1 MLPRQASNSWQSFY
15 FSISG
20 ARIIRL
26 ISPPAKKVLIFF
38 FKKRRQMKAREKRK
52 RREREKKRGE
62 EKERK
67 EDGGRRNRKRNGFF
81 RLYLWTISTR
91 SHRRPEN
98 LHCYGVRLKLLVSE
112 TLGFRSS
119 HK

>member
-38 FKKRRQMKAREKRK
+38 L
-52 RREREKKRGE
+52 
-62 EKERK
+62 RK
-67 EDGGRRNRKRNGFF
+67 EDKWKQEKKEKEGKGRKKGEKKKKGRKMGVEEIEKEMDFSD
-81 RLYLWTISTR
+81 ST
-91 SHRRPEN
+91 S
-98 LHCYGVRLKLLVSE
+98 GQ
-112 TLGFRSS
+112 
-119 HK
+119 